1 MVSMI
6 IIIQSKEVW
15 KLGTNEDLAKFVLLQ
30 ESNVRIQKL
39 PKILV
44 LKIFITFSKQHEDFI
59 IMGANILKT
68 KLNTINH
75 CVL

>member
-30 ESNVRIQKL
+30 ENNVRIQKL
-39 PKILV
+39 PKNLA
-44 LKIFITFSKQHEDFI
+44 LNFFITFSKQHEDLI

-68 KLNTINH
+68 KLNSINH